1 MSHWR
6 RTIVLAAILVL
17 TRMVALAA
25 RSASLTDVHN
35 LPGLTDGELLAKGD
49 YYANKKQEMDSAYV
63 CYTLVA
69 NRYHDKKANG
79 DNTRN
84 CILAQRSIGLI
95 YLFDYYDFPNAY
107 LSFLKAKECAEADGH
122 RDLLPDILLNIA
134 VIEGEQTM
142 LMYNHSHTY
151 NKEVFMLFKQAFQA
165 ARQQRQYA
173 TMVLCML
180 DLLSMTTSGDHL
192 NLIGE
197 EMRAVM
203 HDIPDSIKPLA
214 YTRQAIMGLR
224 AMGTD
229 HDKAI
234 GCFNEALRLARRD
247 ADPYELPSIECMLHN
262 YLYECFLR
270 KGDLPTAKSYLL
282 ANLKIESDNNILI
295 ERSATYGRL
304 YDFYTTHQPDST
316 MATHYRLLQLESN
329 YDIVNKSML
338 ASLDKTKFR
347 HELLNMQE
355 EMRAVQQKKEAR
367 SIIIILMS
375 VMLAVIA
382 LFSWKL
388 YTKYRQLARSNH
400 QLYLNTQDLIA
411 ESDQMK
417 LLIRQM
423 KTDHTAEPPEEG
435 EGKAGGGPTEA
446 TYKNIKME
454 QHDIDHLLVKILS
467 VMETSD
473 AIFSEQFSQETLCQ
487 LTNSN
492 RVHLSYVLK
501 QNGTSFYTLLGKYRI
516 QEACRR
522 MNDHERYGHLTIEA
536 IGHSV
541 GYKSNSSFIAAFKRY
556 TGLKPSEYLLAR
568 KM

>member
-49 YYANKKQEMDSAYV
+49 YYANKKQEMDSAFV

-203 HDIPDSIKPLA
+203 HDIPDSIKPYITQRLNA
-214 YTRQAIMGLR
+214 LSIDYARTVVGANYWMFYTVEGGDSICAATSITAAGPYTNRGAIMHAADVNSTTLSHPFFIV
-224 AMGTD
+224 ASNAFYLCYTTDDGTY
-229 HDKAI
+229 I
-234 GCFNEALRLARRD
+234 QRLRLNRVTGVSKQGAATKIAATGVTDVSIVRKSSSVFYMLFTVKNGESTEIHYARASKITGPYLDKSGNDVATSSAGETLITASDNIINPERPMRGFINQAGDYLFVAHNATEQGKETMQSGYARRPLFVTPVQIGED
-247 ADPYELPSIECMLHN
+247 EWLTATQVK
-262 YLYECFLR
+262 
-270 KGDLPTAKSYLL
+270 KGW
-282 ANLKIESDNNILI
+282 
-295 ERSATYGRL
+295 
-304 YDFYTTHQPDST
+304 
-316 MATHYRLLQLESN
+316 
-329 YDIVNKSML
+329 
-338 ASLDKTKFR
+338 TKPRF
-347 HELLNMQE
+347 E
-355 EMRAVQQKKEAR
+355 
-367 SIIIILMS
+367 
-375 VMLAVIA
+375 
-382 LFSWKL
+382 
-388 YTKYRQLARSNH
+388 
-400 QLYLNTQDLIA
+400 
-411 ESDQMK
+411 
-417 LLIRQM
+417 
-423 KTDHTAEPPEEG
+423 
-435 EGKAGGGPTEA
+435 
-446 TYKNIKME
+446 
-454 QHDIDHLLVKILS
+454 
-467 VMETSD
+467 
-473 AIFSEQFSQETLCQ
+473 
-487 LTNSN
+487 
-492 RVHLSYVLK
+492 
-501 QNGTSFYTLLGKYRI
+501 
-516 QEACRR
+516 
-522 MNDHERYGHLTIEA
+522 
-536 IGHSV
+536 
-541 GYKSNSSFIAAFKRY
+541 
-556 TGLKPSEYLLAR
+556 
-568 KM
+568 